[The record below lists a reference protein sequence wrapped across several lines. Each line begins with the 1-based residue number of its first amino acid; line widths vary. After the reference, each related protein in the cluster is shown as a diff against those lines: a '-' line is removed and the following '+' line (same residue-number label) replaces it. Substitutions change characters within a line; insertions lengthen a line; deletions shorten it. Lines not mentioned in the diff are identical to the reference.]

1 MTATASLKAE
11 REGYER
17 ERLNQLMRAE
27 KGRQLVKEGEKAE
40 EVSVSPANYPALLRK
55 VYKRAD
61 MPKPRNLVGLIKD
74 QARARA

>member
-17 ERLNQLMRAE
+17 EQLNQLMRAE

-40 EVSVSPANYPALLRK
+40 EVSVSLANYPALLRK

-74 QARARA
+74 QARA